1 MWGWDWGSG
10 GLKIQHREELLLS
23 LRQKRK
29 RGDKKL
35 QQLGENQAC
44 EKPCFKGARVVNSL
58 DIQHEPA
65 LLVCH
70 MGLGFFLSLSLLYP
84 LPFPFFLRS
93 APPIEVLCGL
103 HCIESSSAAFASWV
117 LSASKVTARL

>member
-1 MWGWDWGSG
+1 M
-10 GLKIQHREELLLS
+10 KIQHREELLLS

-70 MGLGFFLSLSLLYP
+70 MGFRVFSASLFALPSP
-84 LPFPFFLRS
+84 LPFFPEVCSSDRGIVR
-93 APPIEVLCGL
+93 APLYRKLI
-103 HCIESSSAAFASWV
+103 SSV
-117 LSASKVTARL
+117 CLLGVIGQ